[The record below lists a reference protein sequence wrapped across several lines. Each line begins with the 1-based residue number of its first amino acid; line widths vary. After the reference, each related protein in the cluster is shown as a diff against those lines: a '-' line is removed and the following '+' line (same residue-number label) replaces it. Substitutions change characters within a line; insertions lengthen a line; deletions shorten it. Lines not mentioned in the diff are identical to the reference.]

1 MTDPMPKPLSRMDSS
16 TRTLMT
22 RLIKGYLRPY
32 LKLLG
37 WAVFFMVLSAAMTA
51 TFAKLVEPV
60 LDEVLVNGNKAMI
73 VPVSV
78 SVFLV
83 FLISGIATYIH
94 TLQMNK
100 IGQSIVA
107 DIQRD
112 LFRRFMGLDLR
123 FFHENPSGELVSR
136 IVNDVNVLRA
146 TVSDGLTGIGK
157 NFLTLVL
164 LLGLMFWQ
172 DPVLTMIVF
181 IVFPVAAFAVGKVGK
196 KLRAISRTMQEETAT
211 MTYTLGQIFQGIRQ
225 VKAYGKEGYEAERA
239 GLVIERVK
247 KLSIKGTRVG
257 TLTTPLNEALLGL
270 ALMSVIMYGGFH
282 VTAGELTAGEL
293 MSFITAFALSYEPIK
308 RLSKLYN
315 TIQQGMGAADR
326 IFSMMDREAD
336 IRSREGALVLDVHQ
350 PQISFENV
358 GFDYASGEPALDQV
372 NMIIPAGKMTA
383 LVGPSGAGK
392 TTVMNLIPRF
402 YDVVSGAIKIDGV
415 DLRDITLESLRQNI
429 AFVSQDVTIFDDTV
443 MANISYGA
451 ASATE
456 EEIISA
462 ARLAA
467 AHDFI
472 LALPNGYGTILGEDG
487 VKLSGGQRQR
497 LAIARA
503 VLRNAPILLLDEAT
517 SALDNESERLIQ
529 ASLNELQKGRTTLV
543 IAHRLST
550 VQHADQIIVMDSGR
564 VVESGR
570 HQELLAKGGLYA
582 RMQAAGLNDQVT

>member
-1 MTDPMPKPLSRMDSS
+1 MDSS
-16 TRTLMT
+16 TQTLMRRLLKDYVRPYT
-22 RLIKGYLRPY
+22 RLLC
-32 LKLLG
+32 
-37 WAVFFMVLSAAMTA
+37 WALFFMILSAAMTA
-51 TFAKLVEPV
+51 AFAKLVEPV
-60 LDEVLVNGNKAMI
+60 LDQVLVNGNRAMI

-78 SVFLV
+78 AVFVV
-83 FLISGIATYIH
+83 FLISGLATYIH

-123 FFHENPSGELVSR
+123 FFHDNPSGELVSR

-157 NFLTLVL
+157 NLLTLIL
-164 LLGLMFWQ
+164 LMGLMFWQ
-172 DPVLTMIVF
+172 DPVLTGIVF

-196 KLRAISRTMQEETAT
+196 KLRAISRSMQEETAT

-225 VKAYGKEGYEAERA
+225 VKAYGREDYEAERA
-239 GLVIERVK
+239 GKVIERVK

-257 TLTTPLNEALLGL
+257 TLTTPLNEALLGI

-282 VTAGELTAGEL
+282 VTTGDLTAGEL

-336 IRSREGALVLDVHQ
+336 IQDIAGASTLKVSQPEIAFNDVC
-350 PQISFENV
+350 
-358 GFDYASGEPALDQV
+358 FDYNSGEPALEHV
-372 NMIIPAGKMTA
+372 SVTIPSGKMTA

-392 TTVMNLIPRF
+392 TTIMNLIPRF
-402 YDVVSGAIKIDGV
+402 YDVKSGQISIDGM
-415 DLRDITLESLRQNI
+415 DIRDVSLVSLRQQI
-429 AFVSQDVTIFDDTV
+429 AFVSQDITIFDDTV
-443 MANISYGA
+443 MANIAYGDT
-451 ASATE
+451 SATE
-456 EEIISA
+456 NDIIAA

-472 LALPNGYGTILGEDG
+472 MALPQGYNTVLGEDG

-550 VQHADQIIVMDSGR
+550 VQHADQIVVLEAGR
-564 VVESGR
+564 VVETGT
-570 HQELLAKGGLYA
+570 HQSLLSKGGLYS
-582 RMQAAGLNDQVT
+582 RMYAAGLNENT